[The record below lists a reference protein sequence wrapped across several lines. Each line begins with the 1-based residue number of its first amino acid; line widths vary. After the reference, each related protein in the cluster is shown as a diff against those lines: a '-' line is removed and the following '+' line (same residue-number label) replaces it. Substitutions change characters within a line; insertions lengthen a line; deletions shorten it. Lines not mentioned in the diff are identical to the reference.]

1 MAEDAI
7 DYALQGG
14 RLPQSVKACQTHD
27 LPLIGAIGY
36 HSALFTEIA
45 QNYVVPHRPGAI
57 DTHVAQHLTRV
68 PLFPSHCLCGALS
81 TSLFLFLFS
90 AFDFPAYNNPVDLGS
105 EMHAS
110 F

>member
-7 DYALQGG
+7 DYALEGG

-57 DTHVAQHLTRV
+57 DTHVAQHLTRAPCASSLCVFLTAKTV
-68 PLFPSHCLCGALS
+68 PSVCVRFLQSMFLGLLILCTYVGETLC
-81 TSLFLFLFS
+81 
-90 AFDFPAYNNPVDLGS
+90 
-105 EMHAS
+105 
-110 F
+110 